1 MTDCNSQSDDV
12 RLEIL
17 RRSPRDAKGNVIKAR
32 ECGRPEDLKHLTFN
46 EIRHL
51 PLKRCLL
58 CGYMCVDSLILLRC
72 AY

>member
-1 MTDCNSQSDDV
+1 MYTQSDEL

-17 RRSPRDAKGNVIKAR
+17 RRSPRDARGNIIKSR
-32 ECGRPEDLKHLTFN
+32 ECGRPEDLKHLTFD

-58 CGYMCVDSLILLRC
+58 CGYMYVQPPLSAD
-72 AY
+72 